1 MKAIAYL
8 QFNGNAQEALE
19 FYETALQG
27 TIKKVSF
34 GVLPQNPSAPLSLE
48 EKGMIMESRIEFS
61 ENIVMISDV
70 LPSMQAVTGEVT
82 KGTNVIISVI
92 DGDQETNKL
101 YFDNLSKDGTI
112 IMPISSVPWSSSFG
126 MLIDKFGVMWKFN
139 SDASQ
144 FLNSLV

>member
-8 QFNGNAQEALE
+8 QFNGIAQEVLE

-27 TIKKVSF
+27 TVKKVNF
-34 GVLPQNPSAPLSLE
+34 GALPQNPSAPLSLE
-48 EKGMIMESRIEFS
+48 EQGMIMESRIEFS
-61 ENIVMISDV
+61 ENILMISDV

-82 KGTNVIISVI
+82 QGTNVIISVI
-92 DGDQETNKL
+92 DGDQETNKM

-144 FLNSLV
+144 FLDSLV

>member
-8 QFNGNAQEALE
+8 QFNGIAQDVLE

-27 TIKKVSF
+27 TVKKVNF
-34 GVLPQNPSAPLSLE
+34 GALPQNPSAPLSLE
-48 EKGMIMESRIEFS
+48 EQGMIMESRIEFS
-61 ENIVMISDV
+61 ENILMISDV

-82 KGTNVIISVI
+82 QGTNVIISVI
-92 DGDQETNKL
+92 DGDQETNKM

-144 FLNSLV
+144 FLDSLV

>member
-8 QFNGNAQEALE
+8 QFNGIAQDVLE

-27 TIKKVSF
+27 TVKKVNF
-34 GVLPQNPSAPLSLE
+34 GALPQNPSAPLSLE
-48 EKGMIMESRIEFS
+48 EQGMIMESRIEFS
-61 ENIVMISDV
+61 ENILMISDI

-82 KGTNVIISVI
+82 QGTNVIISVI
-92 DGDQETNKL
+92 DGDQETNKM

-144 FLNSLV
+144 FLDSLV

>member
-1 MKAIAYL
+1 MKTIAYL

-27 TIKKVSF
+27 TVKKVSF
-34 GVLPQNPSAPLSLE
+34 GALPPNPSVPLSKE
-48 EKGMIMESRIEFS
+48 EKDMIMESRIDFS
-61 ENIVMISDV
+61 ENTLMVSDV

-82 KGTNVIISVI
+82 KGTNVVISII
-92 DGDQETNKL
+92 DGDHEKNKL
-101 YFDNLSKDGTI
+101 YFDHLSKDGTI

-139 SDASQ
+139 SDASK
-144 FLNSLV
+144 FLNGLA